1 MIFMKIN
8 FKNLNFDQLILVKII
23 QTAATR
29 QHILKLKFTKFDFS
43 WGLLRGKRSF
53 GLHARRW
60 YGQQRPTDMVVHR
73 GGLAHRETGKF
84 PGGTLPNYKILKLQI
99 SANSFDTERV
109 TWQCKCKRYAL
120 FSVLPD
126 NTSCRL

>member
-1 MIFMKIN
+1 VVALALILLKLHKLMIFMKIN

-53 GLHARRW
+53 GLHTCRW
-60 YGQQRPTDMVVHR
+60 YGQQI
-73 GGLAHRETGKF
+73 G
-84 PGGTLPNYKILKLQI
+84 LQI
-99 SANSFDTERV
+99 
-109 TWQCKCKRYAL
+109 WL
-120 FSVLPD
+120 FTGVD
-126 NTSCRL
+126 